1 MKLKIGRNDLL
12 NPLQQV
18 IGAIEKRQ
26 TLAALSH
33 VLIEADEKSIS
44 LTATD
49 LELTMVA
56 SFDHAAD
63 TPGKIAVPARKLF
76 DICKAL
82 PDGAEISLVE
92 KDLKLTMKSGRSRFT
107 LACLAAADFPKI
119 EDITPTTSFSI
130 NSPELRNLLDRT
142 AFAMA
147 NQDVRYYLN
156 GLLLEVTPE
165 QVRAV
170 ATDGHRLSMCDA
182 EVKVDTKQKAQ
193 IIVPR
198 KGITELQRLL
208 SQDDEEVTVQMSNN
222 HIRVIAG
229 NLEFTSKLI
238 DGRFPDYDRVLPS
251 GNDAP
256 LLTSR
261 EELRQTLQRASILSN
276 EKYRGIRLQLSK
288 NTLNIQSN
296 NTEQEEAEDELEV
309 NYSGNDFEIGFNVQY
324 ILDVLGSIDGDNV
337 EVLFKDPNSSILITD
352 SEQTNAR
359 YVVMPMRL

>member
-1 MKLKIGRNDLL
+1 MKLDIGRNDLL

-33 VLIEADEKSIS
+33 ILIEASAKKLH

-49 LELTMVA
+49 LELTMVSSIEHSA
-56 SFDHAAD
+56 KE
-63 TPGKIAVPARKLF
+63 TGKVAVPARKLF

-82 PDGAEISLVE
+82 PDDANLSLSE
-92 KDLKLTMKSGRSRFT
+92 KDLKLTIKSGRSRFT
-107 LACLAAADFPKI
+107 LACLAATDFPKI
-119 EDITPTTSFSI
+119 EDITPTTSFEIKSG
-130 NSPELRNLLDRT
+130 EMRYLLDRT

-156 GLLLEVTPE
+156 GLLLEVTAK

-182 EVKVDTKQKAQ
+182 AVSVDTNKTNQ

-198 KGITELQRLL
+198 KGISELQRLL
-208 SQDDEEVTVQMSNN
+208 TQEDDVIQVQMSNN

-238 DGRFPDYDRVLPS
+238 DGRFPDYDRVLPQ

-261 EELRQTLQRASILSN
+261 EELRSTLQRASILSN
-276 EKYRGIRLQLSK
+276 EKYRGIRLKLSK

-309 NYSGNDFEIGFNVQY
+309 DYSGNEFEIGFNVQY
-324 ILDVLGSIDGDNV
+324 ILDVLGCIDGETV
-337 EVLFKDPNSSILITD
+337 ELLFKDPNSSILVVD
-352 SEQTNAR
+352 SESPDAR

>member
-1 MKLKIGRNDLL
+1 MKLNIGRNELL

-33 VLIEADEKSIS
+33 VLIEAEAKQLK

-49 LELTMVA
+49 LELTMV
-56 SFDHAAD
+56 STIDHAAAE
-63 TPGKIAVPARKLF
+63 PGKIAVPARKLF

-82 PDGAEISLVE
+82 PEGS
-92 KDLKLTMKSGRSRFT
+92 DLKLSEKDQKLLIKSGRSRFT
-107 LACLAAADFPKI
+107 LACLAATDFPKI
-119 EDITPTTSFSI
+119 DNITPVTSFKIESGA
-130 NSPELRNLLDRT
+130 LRHLLDRT

-156 GLLLEVTPE
+156 GLLLEVTKK

-182 EVKVDTKQKAQ
+182 AVDTNTDKTNQ

-208 SQDDEEVTVQMSNN
+208 NTDDAEIEVQMSNN
-222 HIRVIAG
+222 HIRVVTG
-229 NLEFTSKLI
+229 SLEFTSKLI
-238 DGRFPDYDRVLPS
+238 DGRFPDYDRVLPE

-256 LLTSR
+256 LTTAR
-261 EELRQTLQRASILSN
+261 EELRSTLQRASILSN
-276 EKYRGIRLQLSK
+276 EKYRGIRLQLSE

-309 NYSGNDFEIGFNVQY
+309 NYSGNEFEIGFNVQY
-324 ILDVLGSIDGDNV
+324 ILDVLSCIEGENV
-337 EVLFKDPNSSILITD
+337 ELLFKDPNSSILIVD
-352 SEQTNAR
+352 AENPDAR

>member
-1 MKLKIGRNDLL
+1 MKLDIGRNDLL

-26 TLAALSH
+26 TLAALAH
-33 VLIEADEKSIS
+33 VLIETDGKEIS

-56 SFDHAAD
+56 SFSHPSDN
-63 TPGKIAVPARKLF
+63 PGKVAVPARKLF

-82 PDGAEISLVE
+82 PEGSDISIEE

-107 LACLAAADFPKI
+107 LACLAAADFPKV
-119 EDITPTTSFSI
+119 EDITPTTKFTIKSS
-130 NSPELRNLLDRT
+130 ELRNLLDRT

-156 GLLLEVTPE
+156 GLLLEVTPK

-170 ATDGHRLSMCDA
+170 ATDGHRLAMCDA
-182 EVKVDTKQKAQ
+182 ELKVDTEKKQQ

-208 SQDDEEVTVQMSNN
+208 AQDDEDVMVQMSNN

-229 NLEFTSKLI
+229 KLEFTSKLI
-238 DGRFPDYDRVLPS
+238 DGRFPDYDRVLPE

-256 LLTSR
+256 LLTAR
-261 EELRQTLQRASILSN
+261 EALRQTLQRASILSN
-276 EKYRGIRLQLSK
+276 EKYRGIRLKLSK

-309 NYSGNDFEIGFNVQY
+309 DYSGNSFEIGFNVQY
-324 ILDVLGSIDGDNV
+324 ILDVLSSIDGDTV

-352 SEQTNAR
+352 SESTTAR